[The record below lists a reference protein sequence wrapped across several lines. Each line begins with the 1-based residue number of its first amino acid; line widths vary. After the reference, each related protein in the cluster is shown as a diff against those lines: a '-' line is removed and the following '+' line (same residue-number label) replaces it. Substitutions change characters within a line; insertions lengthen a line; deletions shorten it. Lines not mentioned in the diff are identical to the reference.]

1 VTAPKRVLSP
11 ESESF
16 SEHSQG
22 FDLTNVLSPLKT
34 SDFETILISQNLDVR
49 SKVVA
54 DAILASGIVTNAE
67 SVSYEE
73 FSKVLLRLE
82 SLIRKP
88 PTRDDAKAA
97 CEGVLRI
104 TGTESG
110 KFNPEVLRKVFEG
123 SAKGV
128 LTDVQFKRMM
138 EGLKRDS
145 EGFVDLVA
153 HTTQQ

>member
-1 VTAPKRVLSP
+1 MTAPKRVLSP

-49 SKVVA
+49 SKVVS

-88 PTRDDAKAA
+88 ATRDAKAA
-97 CEGVLRI
+97 CESVLRI

-145 EGFVDLVA
+145 EGFIDLFA
-153 HTTQQ
+153 QTTEL